1 VANPADFPSEFV
13 RDRRAPELGKHTN
26 VCLRTNLA
34 MLAVAATLASAG
46 AAQAGEIFSW
56 NPHAAMLNGTK
67 FSADTMLLGDYSQ
80 VVMSPSD
87 STFTAGT
94 FTDAGYLP
102 IEGFRLGSQT
112 VSPAGF
118 NDPGGWGA
126 YVAFNSLGTF
136 SSDGSILNATYT
148 QLEYQII
155 GYNGTADFSASEPLL
170 NARNITTL
178 ESGSLLD
185 GQLTLSFL
193 TGDIVGHVHA
203 SIDEAKPQF
212 VVGPLSGFE
221 FDVEHVPGQYVFT
234 APTIQVKTD
243 SGIKGQ
249 LDSGRGHSKQAAAQF
264 TTLATFAPADL
275 ATAVPEP
282 ASFAL
287 LGTGLLGIG
296 VLTRRRAG
304 GRQLPPRSGQSEQG

>member
-1 VANPADFPSEFV
+1 MY
-13 RDRRAPELGKHTN
+13 R
-26 VCLRTNLA
+26 RTNLA

-46 AAQAGEIFSW
+46 VAQAGEIFSW

-94 FTDAGYLP
+94 FMDAGYLP

-155 GYNGTADFSASEPLL
+155 GYNGTADFSASEALV
-170 NARNITTL
+170 NARDITTL

-304 GRQLPPRSGQSEQG
+304 GRQLPTRSGQSEQG

>member
-118 NDPGGWGA
+118 NDRGGWGA

-136 SSDGSILNATYT
+136 SSDGSVLKATYT

-264 TTLATFAPADL
+264 TTLAAFAPADL

-304 GRQLPPRSGQSEQG
+304 GRQLPTRSGQSEQG

>member
-1 VANPADFPSEFV
+1 
-13 RDRRAPELGKHTN
+13 

-118 NDPGGWGA
+118 NDRGGWGA

-136 SSDGSILNATYT
+136 SSDGSVLKATYT

-170 NARNITTL
+170 NVSNITTL
-178 ESGSLLD
+178 ESGSLLK

-249 LDSGRGHSKQAAAQF
+249 LDSGQGHSKQAAAQF
-264 TTLATFAPADL
+264 TTLAAFAPAHP

-304 GRQLPPRSGQSEQG
+304 GRQLPTRSGQSEQG

>member
-1 VANPADFPSEFV
+1 MY
-13 RDRRAPELGKHTN
+13 RRA
-26 VCLRTNLA
+26 NLA
-34 MLAVAATLASAG
+34 MLAVTATLASAG
-46 AAQAGEIFSW
+46 VAQAGEIFSW

-118 NDPGGWGA
+118 NDRGGWGA

-136 SSDGSILNATYT
+136 SSDGSVLKATYT

-170 NARNITTL
+170 NVSNITTL
-178 ESGSLLD
+178 ESGSLLK

-304 GRQLPPRSGQSEQG
+304 GRQLPTRSGQSEQG